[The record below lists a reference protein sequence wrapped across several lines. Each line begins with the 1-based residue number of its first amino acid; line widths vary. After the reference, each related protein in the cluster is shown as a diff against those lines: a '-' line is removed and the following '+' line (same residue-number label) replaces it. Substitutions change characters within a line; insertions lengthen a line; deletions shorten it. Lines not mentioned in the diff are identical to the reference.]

1 MTKDQCTATAES
13 AEVSVL
19 DAFGDDAVESVSARL
34 SPHPQTCAYDC
45 GSGGERRDPVR
56 ASGGGAAPSVVQS

>member
-34 SPHPQTCAYDC
+34 SSHPKVGAHDC
-45 GSGGERRDPVR
+45 GSGRE
-56 ASGGGAAPSVVQS
+56 